1 MQVFEKNSTIF
12 KLLSDAVSEG
22 IIVVNEKQQI
32 VAANM
37 WANDMFG
44 YDDEEL
50 VGQPL
55 QILIPQTYRKAH
67 QEHIQSYYQK
77 HEKRRMALG
86 RSLFGLRKNQEQFP
100 LEVGLNPFSLYG
112 NTYTMA
118 LVIDITE
125 REKIVENQKMIT
137 AALDAALNGITIT
150 DALQPDH
157 PIIYANAAFER
168 ITGYPTEETLGR
180 NCRFLQG
187 QDNNQEG
194 VKKMWNAIEMGIS
207 CRVQLRNYK
216 KDGTLFWNEVSIS
229 PILDGTGKTTHFVGI
244 QNPITDR
251 LLAEQEIGHLA
262 SIFDESLN
270 EIYVYDAESLLFV
283 NVNHGAQ
290 KYTGYTLA
298 ECKKLT
304 PLDLKP
310 EFTETSFRKLIAP
323 LLDGTK
329 EKIDFE
335 TVQRRK
341 NGTTY
346 PVEVHLQSSRVND
359 RQMIIAIIL
368 DISDRKNY
376 TQKLEKTVEHRTK
389 QLEKALE
396 TEKELNELKTKF
408 LSLVSHEFK
417 TPLSGI
423 LTSATLVGKYKKED
437 QQEKRDKHLNTIIGG
452 VHHLTHI
459 LDDFLSMERMEKGK
473 EVYRYSKFSLSKLV
487 NEVVYNANM
496 MLKSGQ
502 HISYPQNIDDVSIY
516 QDEKIADLMLTN
528 LLNNAVKYSP
538 EDSQIDLKVDIMMD
552 KIIFQIKD
560 LGIGIPKKDQKYIFD
575 RYFRA
580 ENVLTT
586 QGTGIGL
593 NIVKAHVENLGG
605 KICFKST
612 EHKGSTFT
620 VELPLER

>member
-229 PILDGTGKTTHFVGI
+229 PILDGTGKTTHFVGC
-244 QNPITDR
+244 
-251 LLAEQEIGHLA
+251 LL
-262 SIFDESLN
+262 
-270 EIYVYDAESLLFV
+270 
-283 NVNHGAQ
+283 
-290 KYTGYTLA
+290 YT
-298 ECKKLT
+298 
-304 PLDLKP
+304 
-310 EFTETSFRKLIAP
+310 S
-323 LLDGTK
+323 
-329 EKIDFE
+329 
-335 TVQRRK
+335 
-341 NGTTY
+341 
-346 PVEVHLQSSRVND
+346 
-359 RQMIIAIIL
+359 
-368 DISDRKNY
+368 
-376 TQKLEKTVEHRTK
+376 
-389 QLEKALE
+389 
-396 TEKELNELKTKF
+396 
-408 LSLVSHEFK
+408 
-417 TPLSGI
+417 
-423 LTSATLVGKYKKED
+423 
-437 QQEKRDKHLNTIIGG
+437 
-452 VHHLTHI
+452 
-459 LDDFLSMERMEKGK
+459 
-473 EVYRYSKFSLSKLV
+473 
-487 NEVVYNANM
+487 
-496 MLKSGQ
+496 
-502 HISYPQNIDDVSIY
+502 
-516 QDEKIADLMLTN
+516 
-528 LLNNAVKYSP
+528 
-538 EDSQIDLKVDIMMD
+538 
-552 KIIFQIKD
+552 
-560 LGIGIPKKDQKYIFD
+560 
-575 RYFRA
+575 
-580 ENVLTT
+580 
-586 QGTGIGL
+586 
-593 NIVKAHVENLGG
+593 
-605 KICFKST
+605 
-612 EHKGSTFT
+612 
-620 VELPLER
+620 